1 MKYKQIILKK
11 MFEINN
17 FLNAQDALIS
27 TGRSAE
33 EIKHQIERVRD
44 KIREIEV
51 LLNSEQESF

>member
-1 MKYKQIILKK
+1 